1 MNKKKLNK
9 FIRYFILISVGF
21 ILIYPLLFMIFG
33 TVKSNEEIFTSLSL
47 LPNTMATSPIE
58 SFSAGWDTGTQY
70 TMTTYFMNSFK
81 YVGVNIIFTVLSV
94 VPTAYAIAR
103 YEFKGKSIV
112 FALVICTLLVPASL
126 FTVPLFVL
134 WTNLGVTNSYI
145 PLVVP
150 SLFATNSFFVFMLIQ
165 FFRTVPRSLDEAATI
180 DGCNSFQTLTKV
192 LVPVISPSI
201 ITVVLLTFV
210 WGMADF
216 QGPLIYISSA
226 AKFPVTLAIKLLFDA
241 DVTVPYNIVF
251 AMSLISLIPS
261 VVVFFAAQKYFVEG
275 IAAGGVKG

>member
-47 LPNTMATSPIE
+47 LPNTMAISPIE

-134 WTNLGVTNSYI
+134 WTKLGVTNSYI